1 MKTLKTIYLD
11 NAATTRVTQPVL
23 QTMIPF
29 LTENYGNPSANYRL
43 GRQARE
49 AVEYARK
56 QFAKT
61 VNAKPEQIFFT
72 SGATESNNIVIRR
85 FGLKSHYSP
94 FEHPSCQGVNELN
107 TPLSLYEDDII
118 KVITNRLNNGDW
130 SWKSNLV
137 CWQAVNSET
146 GYIFPVG
153 NIAQAVHETD
163 DMYLCD
169 MTAAWGHI
177 PIDLKDL
184 DVDFATF
191 SGHKLHAPKGVG
203 VLYIKD
209 PKRFRSDITGGG
221 QEHNLRSGTENV
233 ASIVAMAEAAM
244 RYKFSYVADGN
255 MCDKRKYLLDNL
267 NRNLDDFTTNI
278 INPDWHVPNIVSISI
293 KDVEG
298 DTLRAM
304 LDSRCICISTGTACH
319 SQSLEI
325 SPILKKFYLPADYE
339 HGTIRI
345 SMSRE
350 TTYEELDIF
359 IKELVNAVEQLRAIR
374 EGVDVVS

>member
-56 QFAKT
+56 HFAKT

-118 KVITNRLNNGDW
+118 KVITNRLDNGDW

-153 NIAQAVHETD
+153 NIAQAVHKTN

-209 PKRFRSDITGGG
+209 PKRFRSDIVGGG

-233 ASIVAMAEAAM
+233 ASIVAMADAAM

-374 EGVDVVS
+374 EGVDVVP

>member
-85 FGLKSHYSP
+85 FGLTSHYSP

-118 KVITNRLNNGDW
+118 KVITNRLDNGDW

-209 PKRFRSDITGGG
+209 PKRFRSDIVGGG

-233 ASIVAMAEAAM
+233 ASIVAMADAAM

-255 MCDKRKYLLDNL
+255 MCNKRKYLVDNL

-374 EGVDVVS
+374 EEVDVVP

>member
-1 MKTLKTIYLD
+1 MKKLKTIYLD

-29 LTENYGNPSANYRL
+29 LTENYGNPSASYRL

-72 SGATESNNIVIRR
+72 SGATESNNIVIRS
-85 FGLKSHYSP
+85 FGLTSHYSP
-94 FEHPSCQGVNELN
+94 FEHPSCQGENELN

-118 KVITNRLNNGDW
+118 KVITKRLEDYW
-130 SWKSNLV
+130 SWQSNLV

-153 NIAQAVHETD
+153 NIAQAVHKTN

-209 PKRFRSDITGGG
+209 PKWFRSDIVGGG

-325 SPILKKFYLPADYE
+325 SPILKKFYIPADYE

-374 EGVDVVS
+374 EGVDVVP

>member
-72 SGATESNNIVIRR
+72 SGATESNNIVIRS
-85 FGLKSHYSP
+85 FGLTSHYSP

-118 KVITNRLNNGDW
+118 KVITNRLDNGDW

-209 PKRFRSDITGGG
+209 PKRFRSDIVGGG

-374 EGVDVVS
+374 EEVDVVP